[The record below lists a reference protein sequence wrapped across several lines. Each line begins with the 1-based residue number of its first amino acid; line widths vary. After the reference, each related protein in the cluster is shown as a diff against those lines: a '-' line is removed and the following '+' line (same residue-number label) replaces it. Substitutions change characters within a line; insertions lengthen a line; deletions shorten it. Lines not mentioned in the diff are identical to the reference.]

1 MHRIRGFTITLSY
14 SRRMLA
20 QAVPEEIPYDRMR
33 TVWLGQD
40 ERGEI
45 VWHPVFPDFARYWK
59 FRPRL
64 CRPCRAQT
72 KGKIEWGVKFFGN
85 VREQVRHAC
94 VSAVLG
100 TGDPIWR
107 QDRRDRCSFN
117 GAEDQAWT
125 ESHGGIE

>member
-45 VWHPVFPDFARYWK
+45 VWHPVFPDFAR
-59 FRPRL
+59 
-64 CRPCRAQT
+64 
-72 KGKIEWGVKFFGN
+72 
-85 VREQVRHAC
+85 
-94 VSAVLG
+94 
-100 TGDPIWR
+100 
-107 QDRRDRCSFN
+107 
-117 GAEDQAWT
+117 
-125 ESHGGIE
+125 